1 MSCYAQVR
9 GQEGALATDSVVDE
23 LTEDRQRQLRRDR
36 QVVVFV
42 LGLGLLFAL
51 IAFLPDLLPTQAS
64 GLVSQR
70 AHAVIVD
77 IQPATDQSG
86 PTATVRILDGEY
98 AGQSGPAVVEG
109 PSGSLQ
115 LPDYEAGDE
124 VVLAIDQNPDGTQSL
139 AVVDRW
145 RLPILEWLVLGF
157 ALVTIAIGGWRG
169 LRALT
174 SLAITLVLVVR
185 VLIPLLL
192 AGWNPVALAIGLGI
206 TITILSFLLTQ
217 GISRATLAAVLGT
230 AGGLAVTGILAVVV
244 AELAQFTTAQGSQ
257 EIITLQQLGNG
268 QIDLSGL
275 LLAAVIFGALGV
287 LNDVAI
293 SQAVTV
299 DELREL
305 DPTLSRTS
313 LYTRTMRIGVAHLAA
328 NVNTLLFA
336 YLGAGLPL
344 LVLISLQVGNLGLV
358 TNEEFIAVE
367 IVRTIVGA
375 MGILAAVPLTTA
387 LAAWLAGPP
396 ATTWDDQAWIPA
408 GEVEAVEPQ

>member
-1 MSCYAQVR
+1 M
-9 GQEGALATDSVVDE
+9 
-23 LTEDRQRQLRRDR
+23 
-36 QVVVFV
+36 

-115 LPDYEAGDE
+115 LPDYAAGDE

-145 RLPILEWLVLGF
+145 RLPILEWLVVGF

-206 TITILSFLLTQ
+206 AITILSFLLTQ

-305 DPTLSRTS
+305 DPTLGRTS

-328 NVNTLLFA
+328 NVNTLLVRVPRGGPPTPCPDIPPGWQPRSGNQRGIHRGGDRPHDRWGHGHPCRRPA
-336 YLGAGLPL
+336 DDGARG
-344 LVLISLQVGNLGLV
+344 VAGGTARDNLGRSSLDPRRRSGSSP
-358 TNEEFIAVE
+358 ASVE
-367 IVRTIVGA
+367 LDRRGWSCR
-375 MGILAAVPLTTA
+375 PRRP
-387 LAAWLAGPP
+387 GPGTR
-396 ATTWDDQAWIPA
+396 ACRPA
-408 GEVEAVEPQ
+408 GHRRRANPPRSGPG